1 MSSEPSSSEAV
12 GAPQDASG
20 AAGKKKDD
28 KKAAKAERVA
38 AAKAKKE
45 QQQQQPPKPKE
56 KEKEKEEP
64 KKIRLRESFV
74 NTTKVL
80 LEFHSHSNFLL
91 FSSFNFNTYDLISN
105 FFL

>member
-1 MSSEPSSSEAV
+1 MSSEPSSSEVV

-20 AAGKKKDD
+20 AAGKKKGD

-45 QQQQQPPKPKE
+45 QQQQQQSKPKE

-74 NTTKVL
+74 NTTKVCSKL
-80 LEFHSHSNFLL
+80 DAFQIYF
-91 FSSFNFNTYDLISN
+91 FST
-105 FFL
+105 